1 MSAYYD
7 FYETP
12 SPKQEKGKKKTLHAR
27 IYPKRT
33 YTKEEFLEHAAV
45 HQHLPKNVLGAS
57 LDVFID
63 DLCDL
68 LADGNIVEL
77 GELGFL
83 STSLK
88 CLRETD
94 DEHKK
99 IRAESVIFQNV
110 HLRIS
115 SIFRKRIM
123 RKMKLE
129 RIHSPSRK
137 APKVKSTAEERKS
150 ALAAFLKENFCITRR
165 EYVSL
170 TTLTPYAAM
179 NELNDFISQ
188 EVLRR
193 RGSGRSVVY
202 VAGRKITGETKK

>member
-12 SPKQEKGKKKTLHAR
+12 SPGQKKENKKILHAR

-33 YTKEEFLEHAAV
+33 YTKEEFIEHASKY
-45 HQHLPKNVLGAS
+45 QHLPKNVLGAS
-57 LDVFID
+57 LGVLID

-88 CLRETD
+88 CLRKTD
-94 DEHKK
+94 DNQQK
-99 IRAESVIFQNV
+99 IRAESVVFQNV

-115 SIFRKRIM
+115 STFRKRIIH
-123 RKMKLE
+123 KMTLE
-129 RIHSPSRK
+129 RVHSPSRK
-137 APKVKSTAEERKS
+137 AAAITSSIEERKA
-150 ALAAFLKENFCITRR
+150 ALAGFLKANICITRR
-165 EYVSL
+165 EYVQI
-170 TTLTPYAAM
+170 TKLTPYAAM
-179 NELNDFISQ
+179 NELNNLIQ
-188 EVLRR
+188 QGILRR
-193 RGSGRSVVY
+193 RGSGRSAVY
-202 VAGRKITGETKK
+202 VAGEKYNEEIKE